1 MFCKSCGK
9 PHESE
14 SGTLEEEAA
23 ESPEFESGEQDGE
36 DESKLDTL
44 RELIEEMK
52 GASGQRLASGGAVVR
67 PLPKSGNP
75 FPQKPTY
82 KPMETPTPEPTPT
95 SKPSQVAFGDE
106 EEEDVSDIISRFKRK
121 V

>member
-1 MFCKSCGK
+1 MFCKKCGH
-9 PHESE
+9 PHEPE
-14 SGTLEEEAA
+14 SGTLDEEAA

-67 PLPKSGNP
+67 PLPKSDNP
-75 FPQKPTY
+75 FPRPTS
-82 KPMETPTPEPTPT
+82 KPMETPTPKPTP
-95 SKPSQVAFGDE
+95 KPSQVAFGDE
-106 EEEDVSDIISRFKRK
+106 EEEDVSDIVSRFKRK